1 MQDTLPQG
9 FIPVMLTPFKDNG
22 DIDFEG
28 LTQLTE
34 LYLQAGAAGLF
45 ANCLSSEMYELTE
58 DERLAITRH
67 VVEVANG
74 RVPVV
79 ATGTF
84 GGAIAEQAEFAKKIY
99 ATGIQAVIVI
109 TSLLADA
116 DESDEVFMERMNEL
130 LHLTP
135 GVIYG
140 LYECPVPYKR
150 LVRAKDLGELAA
162 TGRVVYHKDTS
173 LDIDNVKS
181 KIAATQGQRFG
192 VYDAYMEH
200 AVASLQAGSAGLSCI
215 QGNFFPEI
223 IVWLCAN
230 YNNPDQQA
238 SVARVQQMLI
248 ETMPVIHYAY
258 PTVAKYYLQK
268 RGFPISLYTRRKVEE
283 CTAEVKTEVDALYER
298 VEALSTELGISA
310 KTSSY
315 PIVKLSTSA

>member
-9 FIPVMLTPFKDNG
+9 FIPVMLTPFKENG
-22 DIDFEG
+22 EIDFDG

-84 GGAIAEQAEFAKKIY
+84 GGPIAEQAEFAKKIY

-116 DESDEVFMERMNEL
+116 NESDEVFMERMNEL
-130 LHLTP
+130 LQLTP

-150 LVRAKDLGELAA
+150 LVTAKDLGELAA
-162 TGRVVYHKDTS
+162 TGRVIYHKDTS
-173 LDIDNVKS
+173 LDIENVKG

-215 QGNFFPEI
+215 QGNFFPEV

-238 SVARVQQMLI
+238 GIARVQQLLI
-248 ETMPVIHYAY
+248 DTMPVIHYAY

-283 CTAEVKTEVDALYER
+283 CTAEVKTEVDALYGR
-298 VEALSTELGISA
+298 VEALAKELGIS
-310 KTSSY
+310 
-315 PIVKLSTSA
+315 

>member
-9 FIPVMLTPFKDNG
+9 FIPVMLTPFKENG
-22 DIDFEG
+22 EIDFDG
-28 LTQLTE
+28 LTKLTE
-34 LYLQAGAAGLF
+34 LYLEAGAAGLF
-45 ANCLSSEMYELTE
+45 ANCLSSEMYELSE
-58 DERLAITRH
+58 EERLAITRH

-84 GGAIAEQAEFAKKIY
+84 GGPIAEQAEFAKKIY

-130 LHLTP
+130 LQLTP

-150 LVRAKDLGELAA
+150 LVTAKDLGELAA

-173 LDIDNVKS
+173 LDIDNVKG
-181 KIAATQGQRFG
+181 KIAATQGQRFA

-215 QGNFFPEI
+215 QGNFFPEV

-230 YNNPDQQA
+230 YNNPDQQTGI
-238 SVARVQQMLI
+238 ARVQQLLI

-283 CTAEVKTEVDALYER
+283 CTVEVKTEVDALYER
-298 VEALSTELGISA
+298 VEALSKELGIS
-310 KTSSY
+310 
-315 PIVKLSTSA
+315 